1 MNSAILAIIEQH
13 QAIFMDRLTDRF
25 EIPREQMEEI
35 WEEVRKIKM
44 KKIKKIK
51 KVSVPSAYVLFC
63 RAKRQG
69 LKDMD
74 MDMDFGKISKELGR
88 MWRDISPEEKLF
100 YATENNRLRR
110 EKAANLPSDSD
121 AEAEAGDHSD
131 TESVQND
138 DVKMRESSTTNKANI
153 DTTSAKSDES
163 ATNTKEKAIR
173 KKKTVS
179 LPEDIAGRSE
189 ADQQLWIELSKL
201 KLADL
206 RTQGQNRNLI
216 PAKTREEMLRSLL
229 NANSSSFQV
238 DEEDDDNDRT
248 QCVEEE
254 E

>member
-13 QAIFMDRLTDRF
+13 QAVFMDRLTDRF

-35 WEEVRKIKM
+35 WEEVRKIKI

-69 LKDMD
+69 LKDKD

-121 AEAEAGDHSD
+121 HSD

-138 DVKMRESSTTNKANI
+138 DVKMRESSTTSKAKI

-163 ATNTKEKAIR
+163 TTNTKEKAIR

-206 RTQGQNRNLI
+206 RTQCQNRNLI

-229 NANSSSFQV
+229 NANSSSFQE
-238 DEEDDDNDRT
+238 DKEDDDNDRT

-254 E
+254 